1 MRPVV
6 AACLLLAHATLP
18 AVAQTLPFPSTMP
31 LPTGGAECGAARLQS
46 LVGGPLP
53 ESLPAVSPVRIY
65 SEGDFITMDHNPARL
80 NILLDGASHSLI
92 LAITCG

>member
-53 ESLPAVSPVRIY
+53 ESLPGPNPVRIY
-65 SEGDFITMDHNPARL
+65 ADGDAVTMDYNPQRV
-80 NILLDGASHSLI
+80 NIILDAATRSTV
-92 LAITCG
+92 LAVTCG